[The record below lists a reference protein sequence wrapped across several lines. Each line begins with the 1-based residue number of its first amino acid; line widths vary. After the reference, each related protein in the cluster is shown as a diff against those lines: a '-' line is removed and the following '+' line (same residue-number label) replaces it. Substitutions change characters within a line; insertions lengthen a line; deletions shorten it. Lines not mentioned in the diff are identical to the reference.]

1 MTGYGRAE
9 QSLENYTITVELRA
23 VNNRY
28 LDCNIKLPR
37 TYLFAEDAVRSC
49 VQRTIGR
56 GKVDVFVSVE
66 HGEEGDVHISLNRP
80 VAEGYLAVVRTIEK
94 DYALRNDLTAA
105 ALSRFPD
112 VFRVERQETDADAMT
127 RDLCAV
133 TEEAVSA
140 FNAMRAREGSR
151 LAGDLQGKLDN
162 LAALA
167 EKVAARSPVTVAEYR
182 ARLEQRMRDVLADT
196 NIDEGRIL
204 MEAALF
210 ADKTAVDEE
219 LVRLESHFSQV
230 RSLLAAGGT
239 VGRKLDFLVQELNRE
254 VNTIGSKGND
264 LEIARLVVEMKAEIE
279 KIREQVQNLE

>member
-1 MTGYGRAE
+1 
-9 QSLENYTITVELRA
+9 
-23 VNNRY
+23 
-28 LDCNIKLPR
+28 LPR
-37 TYLFAEDAVRSC
+37 TYLFAEDAVRSR
-49 VQRTIGR
+49 VQRAIGR

-66 HGEEGDVHISLNRP
+66 HGEGSDVHISLNRP
-80 VAEGYLAVVRTIEK
+80 VAEGYLEIVRAIEK
-94 DYALRNDLTAA
+94 EYGLRSDLTAA

-112 VFRVERQETDADAMT
+112 VFRVEREETDADTMT
-127 RDLCAV
+127 RDLCVV
-133 TEEAVSA
+133 TEEAVTA

-151 LAGDLQGKLDN
+151 LAGDLLGKLDN

-167 EKVAARSPVTVAEYR
+167 ETVAARSPVTVAEYR

-230 RSLLAAGGT
+230 RGLLAAGGT

-279 KIREQVQNLE
+279 KVREQVQNLE